1 MSTRAI
7 ASQRNKRTAI
17 PNAAQPQR
25 TPPAPA
31 STGRVPNP
39 SPVRRELSVQEAFS
53 LVNNKIRNIEK
64 AVFEGDFTRPTNTE
78 PVPDPDQIQ
87 DIYAQLEELRLAAAT
102 PPPNPYTSLNTA
114 TSFDTINAELLMMKN
129 DVMSTRNAIQRI
141 DGLSTDIADV
151 KASIGSG
158 AASGSDELVDKVASI
173 DARVSELKD
182 MIINLQNFT
191 LQINDTYLR
200 EMALGTSIN
209 STNTPDLMRQE
220 SVQYDMNG
228 SIICSDQIVMSI
240 TDEGGDGDGGGC
252 EDGDGG
258 GCEDGDGGGCEEEQV
273 AGILDRAVSEAI
285 DMTDSILGPEVPV
298 GVDAVDAVDAV
309 DTEVEIDVANE
320 PEPEPDTTE

>member
-129 DVMSTRNAIQRI
+129 DVMSTRNAIQY
-141 DGLSTDIADV
+141 
-151 KASIGSG
+151 K
-158 AASGSDELVDKVASI
+158 
-173 DARVSELKD
+173 
-182 MIINLQNFT
+182 
-191 LQINDTYLR
+191 
-200 EMALGTSIN
+200 
-209 STNTPDLMRQE
+209 
-220 SVQYDMNG
+220 
-228 SIICSDQIVMSI
+228 
-240 TDEGGDGDGGGC
+240 
-252 EDGDGG
+252 
-258 GCEDGDGGGCEEEQV
+258 QV
-273 AGILDRAVSEAI
+273 
-285 DMTDSILGPEVPV
+285 LGPP
-298 GVDAVDAVDAV
+298 DSTQWDLT
-309 DTEVEIDVANE
+309 DTEAWRAD
-320 PEPEPDTTE
+320 

>member
-17 PNAAQPQR
+17 PSASQPSR
-25 TPPAPA
+25 TPPAPTSA
-31 STGRVPNP
+31 GRVPNP

-64 AVFEGDFTRPTNTE
+64 AVFEGDFTRPENTD
-78 PVPDPDQIQ
+78 PAPDPDQIQ
-87 DIYAQLEELRLAAAT
+87 DIYTQLDELRLAAAT

-129 DVMSTRNAIQRI
+129 DVMSTRNAVQRI
-141 DGLSTDIADV
+141 DGLSAEIADV

-158 AASGSDELVDKVASI
+158 TGSDTGSGSGSGSDELVDKVASI

-191 LQINDTYLR
+191 LQINDTHLR
-200 EMALGTSIN
+200 EMALRTSI
-209 STNTPDLMRQE
+209 NTPDLVHQE
-220 SVQYDMNG
+220 SAQYDTSE

-240 TDEGGDGDGGGC
+240 TDEGGDGDEC
-252 EDGDGG
+252 D
-258 GCEDGDGGGCEEEQV
+258 EEQV
-273 AGILDRAVSEAI
+273 AGILDRAVSDAV
-285 DMTDSILGPEVPV
+285 DMTDSILGPEVPTE
-298 GVDAVDAVDAV
+298 
-309 DTEVEIDVANE
+309 TEVDVEAEAEVEAEVEVADE